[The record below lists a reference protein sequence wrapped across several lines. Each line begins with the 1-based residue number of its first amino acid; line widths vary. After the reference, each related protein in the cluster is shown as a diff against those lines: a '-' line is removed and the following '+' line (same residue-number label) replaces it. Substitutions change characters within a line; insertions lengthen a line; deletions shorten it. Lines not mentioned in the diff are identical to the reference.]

1 MSLTHTEFITLA
13 AEEQGGYV
21 FGQGTYLASRQ
32 EGSYCVNLYYLHSFY
47 CEMWLDQH
55 CPELDFFRT
64 FTNQRCL
71 TPYLEPL
78 ALPLEQNVAVRPTNR
93 NA

>member
-1 MSLTHTEFITLA
+1 MILTHLEFISLP

-21 FGQGTYLASRQ
+21 FGQGTYLANRQ
-32 EGSYCVNLYYLHSFY
+32 VGSYSVNLYYLNSFY

-64 FTNQRCL
+64 FDNQRCL
-71 TPYLEPL
+71 APYLEQL
-78 ALPLEQNVAVRPTNR
+78 TLPLESIPVVRQPNR
-93 NA
+93 SA

>member
-1 MSLTHTEFITLA
+1 MLTHLEFITLPVD
-13 AEEQGGYV
+13 EQGGYV

-32 EGSYCVNLYYLHSFY
+32 EGSYSVNLYYLHSFY

-64 FTNQRCL
+64 FSSQRCL
-71 TPYLEPL
+71 APYLNQL
-78 ALPLEQNVAVRPTNR
+78 TLPLEGVPSIRQPRQSK
-93 NA
+93 

>member
-1 MSLTHTEFITLA
+1 MLTQLEFITLPA
-13 AEEQGGYV
+13 DEQGGYV

-32 EGSYCVNLYYLHSFY
+32 EGSYSVNLYYIHSFY

-64 FTNQRCL
+64 FVSQRCL
-71 TPYLEPL
+71 SPYLEQL
-78 ALPLEQNVAVRPTNR
+78 DLPLESGLISKEPNQSN
-93 NA
+93 